1 MTRTYPGMIDRSIEY
16 FTKDGEAF
24 KIKDG
29 HVILFHQDSHP
40 ELEQILWSEPD
51 LEPTLSKMCAGN
63 YDQMLLKLADC
74 RFGGLNFEP
83 DFTNG
88 IATHDHLECHLRG
101 SCIGENIVCKP
112 IEINGQPVS
121 ENEISILRECA
132 TNHKNLAIAD
142 HLNIPLGTLNV
153 SKTRIYEKFG
163 FVTKQQSTATLFEKG
178 LL

>member
-16 FTKDGEAF
+16 FTKGDNVF

-29 HVILFHQDSHP
+29 HVKLFNEDSHP
-40 ELEQILWSEPD
+40 ELEYILWSEPD

-83 DFTNG
+83 DFING
-88 IATHDHLECHLRG
+88 TATHDHRDCPFRG

-112 IEINGQPVS
+112 IEINGQPVTA
-121 ENEISILRECA
+121 NEISILRECA
-132 TNHKNLAIAD
+132 TNQKNLAIAD